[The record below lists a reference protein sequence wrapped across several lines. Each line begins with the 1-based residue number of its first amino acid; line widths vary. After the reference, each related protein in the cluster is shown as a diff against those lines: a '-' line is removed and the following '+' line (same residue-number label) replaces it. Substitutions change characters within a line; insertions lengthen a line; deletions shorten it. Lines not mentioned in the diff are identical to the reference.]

1 MTGKLEF
8 RVDASRCSRCGA
20 CSALCPPVFDVS
32 GGACRIARQPT
43 AGEQLYAEA
52 ARWICPTD
60 SIRASPAG
68 AVVEDAGDV
77 AQIGAGTREEN
88 APLFDELAA
97 GAEAVRWTLAGIP
110 WGDFNHA
117 LAPAELRTVVR
128 EMAFSENSTYSATQ
142 RFLEAFCD
150 DIDFSRWVSVWFY
163 EETRHPYV
171 LLEWLR
177 RAGEE
182 IPIDFVLKGRVST
195 PFMRSMVGTLVTNV
209 VSEITAAQAYR
220 YLARSSPEPVLGGI
234 ASRIAGDEAR
244 HAASF
249 FRFAR
254 SYLARMPGSRGLRDR
269 IRGLEVLH
277 AWLGPTH
284 QVTHPVQQMLE
295 RLDVAGAA
303 SSLDLDFAS
312 IRLRVVRVVG
322 LLLRLPLRRTEDV
335 EPALRD
341 LLTGERG

>member
-1 MTGKLEF
+1 VSDRLTF
-8 RVDASRCSRCGA
+8 RVEEARCTRCGA

-32 GGACRIARQPT
+32 KGPCRIARQPT
-43 AGEQLYAEA
+43 ADEQVYAEA

-60 SIRASPAG
+60 SIRAS
-68 AVVEDAGDV
+68 AGDDSEV
-77 AQIGAGTREEN
+77 APLARGAREESTT
-88 APLFDELAA
+88 LFDELAA
-97 GAEAVRWTLAGIP
+97 GAEAVRWTLAGLP
-110 WGDFNHA
+110 WNELD
-117 LAPAELRTVVR
+117 PAVVPDTLRVVVR
-128 EMAFSENSTYSATQ
+128 EMAFSENATYSATQ

-150 DIDFSRWVSVWFY
+150 EVDFSRWVAVWFY

-177 RAGEE
+177 RAGEKL
-182 IPIDFVLKGRVST
+182 PPDFVLKGRVST

-220 YLARSSPEPVLGGI
+220 YLARSSPEPVLAGI

-254 SYLARMPGSRGLRDR
+254 SRLARAPDGSGARERV
-269 IRGLEVLH
+269 RGLEVLH
-277 AWLGPTH
+277 AWLGGTQ

-295 RLDVAGAA
+295 RLGAA
-303 SSLDLDFAS
+303 AALDLDFAS
-312 IRLRVVRVVG
+312 IRLRVVRVAG
-322 LLLRLPLRRTEDV
+322 LLLDLPLRRSEDV
-335 EPALRD
+335 APALRD
-341 LLTGERG
+341 LLARARA